1 MRAIILVS
9 GKVQGIGFRNFI
21 RVTGK
26 YGNLKGLV
34 RNLRSGKVE
43 IFAEGEEKDIHNL
56 VSNIKATKHPGA
68 QIENVELFGE
78 GTAGYKDAWKD
89 YNNKF
94 TIDEKWGE

>member
-1 MRAIILVS
+1 MRAIILVT

-34 RNLRSGKVE
+34 RNLRNGKVE
-43 IFAEGEEKDIHNL
+43 IFAEGEKSDIQTL
-56 VSNIKATKHPGA
+56 VANIKSTKHPGA
-68 QIENVELFGE
+68 QIETVELFSEGE
-78 GTAGYKDAWKD
+78 DGYKDAWKD

-94 TIDEKWGE
+94 TIDDQWGE